1 MQSFKYV
8 ARDANGKIFRGVVL
22 TESRDAAFRKLKDG
36 GLYSLKLEEIG
47 EDAHRPQRVRLK
59 EVAFFCRQMGTMLA
73 AGVTVLKAID
83 ILCSRADRPK
93 TRKAYLR
100 LYEDIQKGLS
110 LTEAFKEQEGVF
122 PPLLVNMVQAG
133 ELSGSLDRV
142 MERMAEHYEKENRI
156 LNKVRSSLVY
166 PVLLVCVTLGV
177 VIGLFVFVLPSFFTM
192 FEGAEVP
199 PITRGVMAVSGFLT
213 NRWYLVVVAV
223 LLLGLGWIFL
233 SGMPRVRMWIDRL
246 KIRIPVFGKLI
257 MTVYVSRM
265 TDALSILYSSGISM
279 LDTVSIAV
287 SVLGNSY
294 IEGRFGQVI
303 QDIEQGEMLSAAIE
317 KTGLFDPMVTSVIYV
332 GEQSGSLDRILEKL
346 SAFYDDEAQ
355 TAMQRMVTLVEPLM
369 MIVIA
374 IIIGIVIAAVLLPIY
389 SMYGTVL

>member
-1 MQSFKYV
+1 
-8 ARDANGKIFRGVVL
+8 
-22 TESRDAAFRKLKDG
+22 
-36 GLYSLKLEEIG
+36 
-47 EDAHRPQRVRLK
+47 
-59 EVAFFCRQMGTMLA
+59 
-73 AGVTVLKAID
+73 
-83 ILCSRADRPK
+83 
-93 TRKAYLR
+93 
-100 LYEDIQKGLS
+100 
-110 LTEAFKEQEGVF
+110 
-122 PPLLVNMVQAG
+122 
-133 ELSGSLDRV
+133 
-142 MERMAEHYEKENRI
+142 
-156 LNKVRSSLVY
+156 
-166 PVLLVCVTLGV
+166 
-177 VIGLFVFVLPSFFTM
+177 
-192 FEGAEVP
+192 
-199 PITRGVMAVSGFLT
+199 
-213 NRWYLVVVAV
+213 
-223 LLLGLGWIFL
+223 
-233 SGMPRVRMWIDRL
+233 MPRVRMWIDRL

>member
-1 MQSFKYV
+1 
-8 ARDANGKIFRGVVL
+8 
-22 TESRDAAFRKLKDG
+22 
-36 GLYSLKLEEIG
+36 
-47 EDAHRPQRVRLK
+47 
-59 EVAFFCRQMGTMLA
+59 
-73 AGVTVLKAID
+73 
-83 ILCSRADRPK
+83 
-93 TRKAYLR
+93 
-100 LYEDIQKGLS
+100 
-110 LTEAFKEQEGVF
+110 
-122 PPLLVNMVQAG
+122 MVQAG

>member
-8 ARDANGKIFRGVVL
+8 ARDANGKIFRGVVQ

-142 MERMAEHYEKENRI
+142 MERMGRALRKGEPHPQQGAQQPRLPGAARLRHARGCDRPVRLRAAELFHD
-156 LNKVRSSLVY
+156 VRGRRGAAHHQGRHGRERLSHQPLVPGGRRRPPAGTRLDL
-166 PVLLVCVTLGV
+166 PVRDAACAHV
-177 VIGLFVFVLPSFFTM
+177 
-192 FEGAEVP
+192 
-199 PITRGVMAVSGFLT
+199 
-213 NRWYLVVVAV
+213 
-223 LLLGLGWIFL
+223 
-233 SGMPRVRMWIDRL
+233 DRPAQ
-246 KIRIPVFGKLI
+246 IRIPVFGKLI